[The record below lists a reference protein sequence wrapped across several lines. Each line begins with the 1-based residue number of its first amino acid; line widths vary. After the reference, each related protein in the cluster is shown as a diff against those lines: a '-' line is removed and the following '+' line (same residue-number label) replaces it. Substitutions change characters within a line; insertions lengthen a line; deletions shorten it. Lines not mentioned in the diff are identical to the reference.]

1 MQPAS
6 ILSTHATP
14 PRTRRPRAAHALLL
28 LLLLACLLI
37 HAPRLRAEPLSF
49 PTLTTRKGVTYT
61 DVKVSRFD
69 ALELRFT
76 HAGGISTV
84 PLADLPADL
93 QTLFGYDP
101 KNEVQVLKDKQNQR
115 AQAIITEADQKA
127 KAAAIRLE
135 KEADAA
141 ELQRIRSESR
151 RCYIRGV
158 QRTADALLIEVLPVQ
173 RLPVKIPS
181 RSGKT
186 ERVKLTPQG
195 KPELAEQPV
204 PDQTFE
210 LGPTLRI
217 LPENVPLSPGKII
230 EVYVI
235 TTEVGPEAICAPS
248 PEAALEYR
256 KKLAAYKASGN
267 TPPPRTEPPPAPAP
281 GSAPEPAPA
290 PGGGNP

>member
-6 ILSTHATP
+6 ILSTHAP
-14 PRTRRPRAAHALLL
+14 QPRTRAPRAAHALL

-69 ALELRFT
+69 ALEVRFT
-76 HAGGISTV
+76 HAGGISAV

-101 KNEVQVLKDKQNQR
+101 KNEIQVLKDKQSQR

-127 KAAAIRLE
+127 KAAAIRQE

-141 ELQRIRSESR
+141 ELQRIRSR
-151 RCYIRGV
+151 LLRCYISGV

-181 RSGKT
+181 RSGRT

-248 PEAALEYR
+248 PEAALDYR

-267 TPPPRTEPPPAPAP
+267 TPPPRSEAPAPA
-281 GSAPEPAPA
+281 SE
-290 PGGGNP
+290 PGGANP